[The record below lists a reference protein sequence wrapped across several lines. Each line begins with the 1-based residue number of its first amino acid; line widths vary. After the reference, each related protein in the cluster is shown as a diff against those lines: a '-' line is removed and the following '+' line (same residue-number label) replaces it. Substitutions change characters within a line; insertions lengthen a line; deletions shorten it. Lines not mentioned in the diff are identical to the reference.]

1 MDLIDYFSANHSSLL
16 FLIAGIAFVIE
27 LAVMGLS
34 GLLLFFAIGCF
45 ITAILTY
52 YGVLNGWESEAFS
65 VGLLSCLAAMLLWKP
80 LKNFQ
85 TKAIPL
91 DNSSDMAGREV
102 PCSESITRSGGAIRY
117 SGINWPARLDTSC
130 AATQIDVGD
139 QCVIVSVDGNVMLVT
154 QTVS

>member
-1 MDLIDYFSANHSSLL
+1 MDLLEYFSANHASLL

-34 GLLLFFAIGCF
+34 GLVLFFAIGCF
-45 ITAILTY
+45 ITAVLTH
-52 YGVLNGWESEAFS
+52 YGILNGWESEVFS
-65 VGLLSCLAAMLLWKP
+65 VGLFSCLAAMLLWKP

-91 DNSSDMAGREV
+91 DSSSDMAGREV
-102 PCSESITRSGGAIRY
+102 PCSEAIDKTGGAIRY
-117 SGINWPARLDTSC
+117 SGINWPARLDTSSE
-130 AATQIDVGD
+130 ATQINEGD

-154 QTVS
+154 LAGS